1 MGQSSGTL
9 RRRTTSTTSF
19 GTATPSAF
27 AGGTVSG
34 VSAQTIGTSSQSTS
48 TGGPSTTTAGVTAS
62 GGSSGG
68 ATGSSTSTTGP
79 NIHRALGDGEINY
92 TKGLKA
98 IDEISRLVMTMF
110 FKTHFQGGQQPIK
123 DWLAQK
129 NWSNSELKKRGF
141 MKEQLDVI
149 NAGTQFP
156 DMDISLK
163 YALLL
168 HCCDFNISPPEWK
181 NHPSSEEYSLYH
193 MKQKRNEF
201 SHDRKNL
208 IDSLRD
214 PVNFQM
220 LFDELKD
227 ISFKALDKL
236 RIYLIGQ
243 GQPVVD
249 IDQCEVDVEAH
260 LDALKF
266 QDIIVEVDPTQAKL
280 KGGMAEVVDQQK
292 QLLEIEPFPHILG
305 LAPFRLQD
313 IYENP
318 DLYVEKRGLL
328 PEDTQKIPLLMENL
342 LTTPLVGS
350 SNVPRVICVEGPSG
364 VGKSTL
370 LARVVSDRLDPAG
383 TITGLKSFDLVLH
396 FACKRKH
403 CRTLRDLIKS
413 SLPLATRDISD
424 DLLLRAVRN
433 LSLLVMA
440 DGFDEVSVD
449 GRILL
454 EDLYQE
460 ASSSQLRVILTT
472 RTGSLEEAESIMGS
486 LKYLRVT
493 LSALSP
499 RKSESMASKHYGAL
513 HTKMNSPPPEAQVV
527 KDVCFAAERLARTP
541 RNILLLTYLACV
553 QPEKVK
559 APLTLPELLD
569 TLDEISLKML
579 RQRLHRKDLSQ
590 YEMENEI
597 RLFTRDLNAA
607 ALQNLLERETDIP
620 TEDLRRIANQCRY
633 PTDMLD
639 TFLSCRWEQ
648 KVAGDQASYVFPHQ
662 SQLEYRAALGVCDRL
677 GRNYLEEAATVGL
690 SLTTK
695 KDPIHG
701 RRWSIV
707 TKFRRLFKVKTAES
721 AQDQHQQ
728 EELNPNT
735 VLCHIL
741 RLKARDQGES
751 KELLDYLWN
760 FLLSLVGA
768 LRLRQ
773 LLSRHAE
780 EMAELVVS
788 SCKRSPD
795 EALEAIGQGGMDKTF
810 TEAVTSKL
818 DREWTVTKHLHV
830 LKDLHVFPSEVTIKL
845 FGCCNDEPQ
854 LAEALGNVRKKDV
867 TVDLLLYSCLRE
879 MCFQGCCTWPIQALT
894 APGALCTVRKLDG
907 PWGPCTTLQPSVKD
921 LILLIHSPE
930 GLVALQRQINVL
942 PHLDKLVLH
951 VSAAVG
957 DKPLGA
963 PLKKKVE
970 EIVLYDV
977 TSSNWRWTVN
987 FLVSLHA
994 QGEFGDIIF
1003 YANDLTITDY
1013 RCLIKEWAVAGVKSI
1028 DDIHVSSTH
1037 TWHTWEKEYNDLVS
1051 LVSQKFKANFYVL
1064 AQPNWR
1070 GLTSEQTGSVV
1081 GQDSPAT
1088 QKLQFLVGFSGSL
1101 PHMLDKWLR
1110 DCMLVELPRELSV
1123 PYIVQVK
1130 LRATREE
1137 SMCNLLYR
1145 SPNNVNIFFTITLY
1159 FDDDIILLMENDPYD
1174 DVDIPSIRL
1183 IDCGL
1188 QVDTVHSLAV
1198 KEQEDC
1204 YDVDLDGKPLARCN
1218 KFGHSEDVTMCGNI
1232 EMDGADGIEVWSIN
1246 ILKDYSDQDLP
1257 AVN

>member
-994 QGEFGDIIF
+994 QGE
-1003 YANDLTITDY
+1003 
-1013 RCLIKEWAVAGVKSI
+1013 
-1028 DDIHVSSTH
+1028 
-1037 TWHTWEKEYNDLVS
+1037 
-1051 LVSQKFKANFYVL
+1051 
-1064 AQPNWR
+1064 
-1070 GLTSEQTGSVV
+1070 
-1081 GQDSPAT
+1081 
-1088 QKLQFLVGFSGSL
+1088 
-1101 PHMLDKWLR
+1101 
-1110 DCMLVELPRELSV
+1110 
-1123 PYIVQVK
+1123 
-1130 LRATREE
+1130 E